1 MEIIAYNLSKVFDGR
16 FIFKNINFELRSGD
30 TLFVSGRNGSGKT
43 TLLKVISGIIR
54 PDSGDVKIDGKS
66 IFSGNKINGLIFVG
80 HQNALYRNLTVWEN
94 LYLWGKICAKNLK
107 KEDILKALEVF
118 GIQRYIDHIVSNL
131 SQGTR
136 KKVAL
141 SKAFITNPSIL
152 IVDEP
157 FSNLDDQSKE
167 TFKKYVYEFVKGG
180 GIFIFSSPTDL
191 EINFSKQIHLEVLE
205 HI

>member
-1 MEIIAYNLSKVFDGR
+1 MEIIAYNLSKAFDGK
-16 FIFKNINFELRSGD
+16 FIFKNINFELEQGD
-30 TLFVSGRNGSGKT
+30 TLFVTGKNGSGKT

-54 PDSGDVKIDGKS
+54 PDSGDIKIDGKS
-66 IFSGNKINGLIFVG
+66 IFSVNKINELIFIG

-107 KEDILKALEVF
+107 REEVLKALEVF
-118 GIQRYIDHIVSNL
+118 GIQRYIDHIIFNL

-141 SKAFITNPSIL
+141 SKVFITNPSIL

-157 FSNLDDQSKE
+157 FSNLDDQGAE
-167 TFKKYVYEFVKGG
+167 TFKKYIYEFVRNG
-180 GIFIFSSPTDL
+180 GIFIFSSPTVLD
-191 EINFSKQIHLEVLE
+191 ISFSKQIYLESLE
-205 HI
+205 NI